1 MTSSSRTCFHTVVPN
16 PQIDCTF
23 LSIIPICGNFAKLD
37 RIEVY
42 LIIIWSRTE
51 PWTVNVKLQSNPDGL
66 WLLIWIYLGV
76 YVAVMRYLSESV
88 GEGFHHDA
96 VVIIAL
102 LHKFLAELFGTKH
115 TDCKQPDIV
124 LHSAFQRSNK
134 IRQTEVRVRTC
145 GVFLCLLKM
154 RKKTNTPRSNIPVK
168 QCQWFNC
175 TALSKSIWFLLVL
188 CIYSY

>member
-1 MTSSSRTCFHTVVPN
+1 
-16 PQIDCTF
+16 
-23 LSIIPICGNFAKLD
+23 
-37 RIEVY
+37 
-42 LIIIWSRTE
+42 
-51 PWTVNVKLQSNPDGL
+51 
-66 WLLIWIYLGV
+66 
-76 YVAVMRYLSESV
+76 MRYLSESV
-88 GEGFHHDA
+88 GKGFHHDA

-154 RKKTNTPRSNIPVK
+154 RKKNKHTTFKYSSKAVPVIQLYSVVK
-168 QCQWFNC
+168 KYLVSSGFVY
-175 TALSKSIWFLLVL
+175 ILLL
-188 CIYSY
+188 DLR